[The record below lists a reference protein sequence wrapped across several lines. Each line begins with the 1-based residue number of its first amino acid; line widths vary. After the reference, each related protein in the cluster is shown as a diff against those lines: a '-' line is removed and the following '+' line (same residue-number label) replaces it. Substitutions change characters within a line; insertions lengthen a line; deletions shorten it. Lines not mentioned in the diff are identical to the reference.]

1 MLTNKTALYQLRKT
15 LLEPR
20 VSQEKLAHE
29 AGVSRQWLHLLE
41 TGKRGQI
48 SYTTANNLLRA
59 INTEREKRNLPV
71 LALDDL
77 KLRIV

>member
-1 MLTNKTALYQLRKT
+1 MLTNKTTLYQLRKT
-15 LLEPR
+15 LLEPK
-20 VSQEKLAHE
+20 VSQEKLAQE

-59 INTEREKRNLPV
+59 INAEREQRSLPA
-71 LALDDL
+71 LALNDL
-77 KLRIV
+77 ELRIV